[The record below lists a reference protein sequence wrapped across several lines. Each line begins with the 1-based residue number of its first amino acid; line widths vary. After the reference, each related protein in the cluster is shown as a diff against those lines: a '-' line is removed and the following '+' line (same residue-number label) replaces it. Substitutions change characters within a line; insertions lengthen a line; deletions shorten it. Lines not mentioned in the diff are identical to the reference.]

1 MNRLVC
7 VAFLCTLV
15 LGCGR
20 RGKMMDIE
28 PVSVGTDSSES
39 QAPDI
44 EISES
49 DWPMWRGPHQTGELT
64 DSSAPVQWSE
74 SENITWKQ
82 EIPGR
87 GHASPVI
94 VGDRVFIATADTQKE
109 TQSLICLSKETG
121 EVLWSEV
128 VNQGG
133 LPRIHS
139 KNSQAS
145 ATPASDGHLVFVTFA
160 NHDRVQL
167 AAYDMEGTLAWE
179 CNAGPYQSDHG
190 FGASPTIFERSVIVA
205 GDSTLNG
212 FLTAV
217 DRASGDILWR
227 VQRDGPGQRG
237 NYSSPIVATLAGR
250 PQLIQSGYLQTKSYD
265 PSNGEL
271 LWTVDGPSKVT
282 ANSIAY
288 SDPYLLISGGYDEKQ
303 ILCVKV
309 EGDGTDASIIWDGSR
324 NVSYVP
330 SPNIVGD
337 SALLLADDG
346 TLAAFNLES
355 GRQEWR
361 ERLGG
366 KFSATPIQVGE
377 KFYVPDEDGTV
388 YVFEIEPEFQLL
400 SKNTL
405 ADGGGMSS
413 ISVSDGSLFIRTN
426 QFVYRIDQPTDEAV
440 AQVSKS
446 DAEE

>member
-1 MNRLVC
+1 ME
-7 VAFLCTLV
+7 
-15 LGCGR
+15 
-20 RGKMMDIE
+20 IE
-28 PVSVGTDSSES
+28 TVSVGNESSES

-44 EISES
+44 EISEG
-49 DWPMWRGPHQTGELT
+49 DWPMWRGPDQNGELA
-64 DSSAPVQWSE
+64 DSNTPVQWSE
-74 SENITWKQ
+74 SENVTWKH

-94 VGDRVFIATADTQKE
+94 VGDRVFIATADPQKE
-109 TQSLICLSKETG
+109 TQSLLCLSRETG
-121 EVLWSEV
+121 EVLWNQV

-160 NHDRVQL
+160 NHERVQL
-167 AAYDMEGTLAWE
+167 AAYDMEGALVWD
-179 CNAGPYQSDHG
+179 CDAGPYQSDHG
-190 FGASPTIFERSVIVA
+190 FGASPTLFGRSVIVA
-205 GDSTLNG
+205 GDSSLNG
-212 FLTAV
+212 FLAAV

-237 NYSSPIVATLAGR
+237 NYSTPIVATLAGR
-250 PQLIQSGYLQTKSYD
+250 PQLIQTGYLQTKSYD

-271 LWTVDGPSKVT
+271 LWTIDGPSKVT
-282 ANSIAY
+282 ANSVAS

-309 EGDGTDASIIWDGSR
+309 EGDGTDASVIWEGSR

-330 SPNIVGD
+330 SPVIVENT
-337 SALLLADDG
+337 ALLLADDG
-346 TLAAFNLES
+346 TLAAFDLET
-355 GRQEWR
+355 GKQKWR

-366 KFSATPIQVGE
+366 NFSATPIQVGE

-388 YVFEIEPEFQLL
+388 FVFEVDPEFQLL

-413 ISVSDGSLFIRTN
+413 VSVSDGSLFIRTN
-426 QFVYRIDQPTDEAV
+426 QYLYRVDQPKDEAV
-440 AQVSKS
+440 AHVSES
-446 DAEE
+446 NTEE